1 MLQDLFTQSEDH
13 FVIAFL
19 QFFVD
24 CAEQEISVTHAFR
37 TGFASLFEVDPVP
50 VLFIAYRNPQLNE
63 ALDEFLR
70 VCLAVIPVFKSSLWM
85 NKVLDLLK
93 ALIATGDRFSVC
105 GLYFC
110 RHSIPGVR
118 AIAHSHYPLL
128 LTAMRIL
135 INCLCNKGTT
145 WSSRDVDTIQFTKE
159 LFKLYDQDL
168 L

>member
-19 QFFVD
+19 QLLVD

-37 TGFASLFEVDPVP
+37 TGFASLFEADPFP

-70 VCLAVIPVFKSSLWM
+70 ACLAVIPVFKSSLWM
-85 NKVLDLLK
+85 EKVLDLLK
-93 ALIATGDRFSVC
+93 ALIATGDRFSQC

-110 RHSIPGVR
+110 RHSIRFVPP
-118 AIAHSHYPLL
+118 IADLIISLFL
-128 LTAMRIL
+128 AAMRIL
-135 INCLCNKGTT
+135 INCMCNKGST
-145 WSSRDVDTIQFTKE
+145 WSSRDVDTIRFTKE